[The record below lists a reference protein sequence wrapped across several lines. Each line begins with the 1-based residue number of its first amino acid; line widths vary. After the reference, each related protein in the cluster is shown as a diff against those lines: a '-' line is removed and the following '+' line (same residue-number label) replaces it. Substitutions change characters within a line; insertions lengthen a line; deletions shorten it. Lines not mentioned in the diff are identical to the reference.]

1 EVHRQQ
7 LHEEPKDTPF
17 LSPTE
22 DNVEEQALLT
32 ASAES
37 CPTDKFQTPQAA
49 SKSSDRGEGHG
60 QGPQLY
66 NRKTAANPRKV
77 NYEHVK
83 VSELYPGSLETVAEQ
98 QTTDGKPSAPRQA
111 PTGTQGAPD
120 PAPIR
125 QTQQPQK
132 QQDSATNSTEQQQKQ
147 LVNNKPEDEKRSDLD
162 QPLTEKDILPA
173 LQKDGLMSTTATVC
187 RKLKAKRI
195 NDSIFT
201 DETFY
206 SLEST

>member
-1 EVHRQQ
+1 TTSR
-7 LHEEPKDTPF
+7 
-17 LSPTE
+17 SR
-22 DNVEEQALLT
+22 ALLT

-49 SKSSDRGEGHG
+49 SKSLRRPGKGHG

-83 VSELYPGSLETVAEQ
+83 VSELYPGSLETVDEQ
-98 QTTDGKPSAPRQA
+98 QTTDGLSARQA
-111 PTGTQGAPD
+111 PAGPQGAPD

-147 LVNNKPEDEKRSDLD
+147 LVNNKPEDEKRKGHFAG
-162 QPLTEKDILPA
+162 TAE
-173 LQKDGLMSTTATVC
+173 DGLMSTTATIC
-187 RKLKAKRI
+187 RKLKAKRKI